1 MKKDMELM
9 KRFVVV
15 LALAAAIAPMMML
28 LAGCVVIH
36 VRPPAA
42 TLAASLAATQAPTIV
57 PCDTDSDCE
66 KKNPHLA
73 GADGDEP

>member
-15 LALAAAIAPMMML
+15 LALAAAIAPMVML
-28 LAGCVVIH
+28 LTGCVVIH
-36 VRPPAA
+36 VRPTGGAYYSPADQRQRA
-42 TLAASLAATQAPTIV
+42 MGIV

-66 KKNPHLA
+66 AKNPGLE
-73 GADGDEP
+73 GTEP